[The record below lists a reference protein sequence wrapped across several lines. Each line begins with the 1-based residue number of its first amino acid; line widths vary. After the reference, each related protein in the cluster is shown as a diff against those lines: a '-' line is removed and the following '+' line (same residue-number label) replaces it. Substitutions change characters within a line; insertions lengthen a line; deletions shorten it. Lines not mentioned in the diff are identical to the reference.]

1 MKKKKLLLPIMM
13 SALCVG
19 AGVAGVSAYNNATN
33 NTPGIVQTVDADVVA
48 STETIT
54 NKTFELH
61 RMNAANNDS
70 SSTESKNEIA
80 AKAVDD
86 LIEAIGEVTVES
98 RDSIKEAK
106 TAYEDLT
113 YEQQKLV
120 KNTDDLENAIKEYNR
135 LIRNDEDVRPISQL
149 EHKTILTEPME
160 EHKGLKTTLI
170 VLGTIT
176 GIGLFY
182 LAYLG
187 IRKLIKFFKKR

>member
-13 SALCVG
+13 SALCIGGGIAG
-19 AGVAGVSAYNNATN
+19 ATAYNNAT
-33 NTPGIVQTVDADVVA
+33 NTPGIVQTVDTDVAA
-48 STETIT
+48 SNETIT
-54 NKTFELH
+54 TKTYQLH

-70 SSTESKNEIA
+70 SSTESKDEIA

-86 LIEAIGEVTVES
+86 LIEAIGEVTTES
-98 RDSIKEAK
+98 RDSIKQAK

-120 KNTDDLENAIKEYNR
+120 KNTSDLEAAIKEYNK

-187 IRKLIKFFKKR
+187 IRRLIKFFKKR

>member
-13 SALCVG
+13 SALCIGGGIAG
-19 AGVAGVSAYNNATN
+19 ATAYNNAT
-33 NTPGIVQTVDADVVA
+33 NTPGIVQTVDTDVAA

-54 NKTFELH
+54 TKTYQLH

-70 SSTESKNEIA
+70 SSTESKDEIA

-86 LIEAIGEVTVES
+86 LIEAIGEVTTES

-120 KNTDDLENAIKEYNR
+120 KNTSDLEAAIREYNK